1 MMRATIIVLASALVT
16 LWAGL
21 GGTLPQA
28 QAASTDVT
36 SPAGTVGG
44 MVVIFSPAFGAA
56 PPHVSSGPTILPPLN
71 GRFVAILTPPSPPGP
86 ILPGILLL
94 APTPATGT
102 LVVPL
107 RLPPVSG
114 SGLSFTQF
122 QLVIPGPNPAQN
134 TTIGLAQLL
143 GTILASAQRP
153 PSPVTVLSTPAP
165 P

>member
-1 MMRATIIVLASALVT
+1 MMRAAIIVLASVLVT
-16 LWAGL
+16 LAGL
-21 GGTLPQA
+21 GGALPQA
-28 QAASTDVT
+28 RAASTDVT

-56 PPHVSSGPTILPPLN
+56 PPPVSSGPPILPPLN
-71 GRFVAILTPPSPPGP
+71 GRFVATLTPPSPPGP

-102 LVVPL
+102 LVVL
-107 RLPPVSG
+107 LHLPPVSG

-134 TTIGLAQLL
+134 TTVSLAQLL
-143 GTILASAQRP
+143 ETILASAQRP
-153 PSPVTVLSTPAP
+153 PLPVTVLSTPAP